1 MARAAELSPPDD
13 ARNGTRDAGGPQ
25 ARRRLVVLGV
35 GNTLMGDDGV
45 GVAVVR
51 QLLADA
57 GHDVTPPDGGP
68 IAAGVGRHVPD
79 AFGPGLD
86 AVVGETA
93 GLGLIRHFR
102 EARTVIVVDALDAFA
117 QGALPGQVFRFSPD
131 EAGVVS
137 LRSNNIHGMGV
148 PHLVANAR
156 LTGADPEVIVF
167 AVQVGDV
174 RPNADALSPAVA
186 EAVPAVGV
194 LVAREI
200 AKRR

>member
-1 MARAAELSPPDD
+1 
-13 ARNGTRDAGGPQ
+13 
-25 ARRRLVVLGV
+25 VIGV

-51 QLLADA
+51 RLLADA
-57 GHDVTPPDGGP
+57 GHDVAPAAGGP
-68 IAAGVGRHVPD
+68 IAAGVGRHVPG

-93 GLGLIRHFR
+93 GLGLIGHFR
-102 EARTVIVVDALDAFA
+102 ASEAVIVVDALDAAA
-117 QGALPGQVFRFSPD
+117 QGAEAGQVFRFSPD
-131 EAGVVS
+131 EAGIAA

-156 LTGADPEVIVF
+156 LTGADPDVVVY

-174 RPNADALSPAVA
+174 RPRPDELTPAVA
-186 EAVPAVGV
+186 AAVPAV
-194 LVAREI
+194 VAMIREDL
-200 AKRR
+200 AQLD

>member
-1 MARAAELSPPDD
+1 MGGGSPE
-13 ARNGTRDAGGPQ
+13 
-25 ARRRLVVLGV
+25 ARRRLTVIGV

-51 QLLADA
+51 QLLAEA
-57 GHDVTPPDGGP
+57 GHDVTPEHGGP
-68 IAAGVGRHVPD
+68 VAAGVGRHIPG

-93 GLGLIRHFR
+93 GLGLIGHFR
-102 EARTVIVVDALDAFA
+102 ASRAVVVVDALDAA
-117 QGALPGQVFRFSPD
+117 DQGADPGQVFRFDPD
-131 EAGVVS
+131 EAGVTA

-156 LTGADPEVIVF
+156 LTGADPEVVVY

-174 RPNADALSPAVA
+174 RPRPDELTPEVA
-186 EAVPAVGV
+186 AAVPAV
-194 LVAREI
+194 VAMIREDL
-200 AKRR
+200 AEAGSSGAG

>member
-1 MARAAELSPPDD
+1 V
-13 ARNGTRDAGGPQ
+13 
-25 ARRRLVVLGV
+25 RRRLAVLGV

-57 GHDVTPPDGGP
+57 GHDVTPPGGGP
-68 IAAGVGRHVPD
+68 VAAGVGRHVPD

-86 AVVGETA
+86 AVLGETA
-93 GLGLIRHFR
+93 GLGLIKHFR
-102 EARTVIVVDALDAFA
+102 EAEAVIVVDALDASG
-117 QGALPGQVFRFSPD
+117 QGAEPGQVFRFGPD

-156 LTGADPEVIVF
+156 LTGADPEVVVF

-174 RPNADALSPAVA
+174 RPNADTLSPAVA
-186 EAVPAVGV
+186 EAVPAV
-194 LVAREI
+194 VAMVAEEI

>member
-1 MARAAELSPPDD
+1 MPHD
-13 ARNGTRDAGGPQ
+13 GTAGGGGPQ
-25 ARRRLVVLGV
+25 ARRRLTVIGV

-51 QLLADA
+51 RLLAEA
-57 GHDVTPPDGGP
+57 GHDLTPEHGGP

-93 GLGLIRHFR
+93 GLGLIGHFR
-102 EARTVIVVDALDAFA
+102 VSRTVVVVDALDAA
-117 QGALPGQVFRFSPD
+117 DQGAEPGQVFRFDPD
-131 EAGVVS
+131 EAGVTA

-156 LTGADPEVIVF
+156 LTGADPEVVVY

-174 RPNADALSPAVA
+174 RPRPDELTPEVA
-186 EAVPAVGV
+186 AAVPDV
-194 LVAREI
+194 VAMIR
-200 AKRR
+200 ADLAAAGWSGAG